1 MRSNGIFF
9 LEYNAT
15 DNMEQSQ
22 SNIYKHRE
30 TSFRTRKTEQITFV
44 ALEGIGSKDTVAG
57 GRVPMQGA
65 LLLVVVVV
73 EKNVSLDHTRNCI
86 DT

>member
-1 MRSNGIFF
+1 MQQITWSKV
-9 LEYNAT
+9 
-15 DNMEQSQ
+15 SQ
-22 SNIYKHRE
+22 TSTNIDKHRQ
-30 TSFRTRKTEQITFV
+30 TSFRTRKTKEITFV